1 MSFIKVKDPRKR
13 EELIRDFIETRKR
26 IKDNFIARK
35 VGESEYQTGL
45 TKLFKPVTETQ
56 KATTE
61 KFTQELLPIKEGIEE
76 LPTKL
81 FRKVFPSIELKASD
95 IMNLGPFAV
104 NALLQAFTKKNI
116 DLSFGLY
123 AQNGKF
129 KIGSKEVNIED
140 NDIKIDDIIFEGT
153 PGFWELV
160 TSKDPNPENYTEE
173 DLDKYQQLVILT
185 NTAFRGNDPNSNK
198 PKSSGSP
205 KWKKIIKPIW
215 EQIKKQKEEEYKE
228 FEDEDEDDPQPSTS
242 GTGLKI
248 LPSDPNALIDRF
260 DLLFSSKKAGHTG
273 VRNEI
278 VSILDELKRQG
289 VLKTNEYKKLNSL
302 IKKMIVPKQGF
313 KRQYAFG
320 GTGIFDTIGNII
332 KGVVTSQAGKD
343 LAKFALDT
351 SKNIAKTTATNVGNR
366 LVKKVLTPKSKSI
379 ITKHTRALNP
389 DEAVKIN
396 ELVKMLNQGMGIKKL

>member
-26 IKDNFIARK
+26 IKDNFVAKK
-35 VGESEYQTGL
+35 VGEIEYQTGL

-56 KATTE
+56 KATAKEITEAQKATAE
-61 KFTQELLPIKEGIEE
+61 KFTSELLPIKEGIEE

-81 FRKVFPSIELKASD
+81 FRKIFPSIELKASD
-95 IMNLGPFAV
+95 IMNLGPLAV

-129 KIGSKEVNIED
+129 KIGNKEVNIED
-140 NDIKIDDIIFEGT
+140 NDIKVDDIIFEGT

-160 TSKDPNPENYTEE
+160 TSKDPKPENYTEE
-173 DLDKYQQLVILT
+173 DLEKYRQLVLLT
-185 NTAFRGNDPNSNK
+185 NTAFRGNDPKSNK

-205 KWKKIIKPIW
+205 KWKNIISLIW
-215 EQIKKQKEEEYKE
+215 EEIKKQKEEYKE
-228 FEDEDEDDPQPSTS
+228 FEEDEDDPQPSTS

-248 LPSDPNALIDRF
+248 LPSDPNALINRF

-302 IKKMIVPKQGF
+302 IKK
-313 KRQYAFG
+313 
-320 GTGIFDTIGNII
+320 
-332 KGVVTSQAGKD
+332 
-343 LAKFALDT
+343 
-351 SKNIAKTTATNVGNR
+351 
-366 LVKKVLTPKSKSI
+366 
-379 ITKHTRALNP
+379 
-389 DEAVKIN
+389 
-396 ELVKMLNQGMGIKKL
+396 